1 MKLQIKNSFHKNYF
15 KTSSIKRIQ
24 PPFAF
29 SASFIILS
37 SFLCTMQAVAPT
49 PACAN
54 SAGGTKIPGNFCASA
69 AECVSLIFFFAE
81 IQSPPA
87 GSQRACEW
95 MRLPGGKSSAHW
107 PPTRFLMTH
116 TPQSCTIFRLV
127 CGSHRIKKLLA
138 RTMRAARYLS
148 TQAHGVGVSSQ
159 TFILPAKPK
168 STFAR
173 SALQNPPRLNM

>member
-1 MKLQIKNSFHKNYF
+1 VFSLSYAAKNLAVKTWNSEIVLLKSSKAAIIKLQIKNSFHKNYF

-87 GSQRACEW
+87 GSQRACE
-95 MRLPGGKSSAHW
+95 
-107 PPTRFLMTH
+107 
-116 TPQSCTIFRLV
+116 
-127 CGSHRIKKLLA
+127 
-138 RTMRAARYLS
+138 
-148 TQAHGVGVSSQ
+148 
-159 TFILPAKPK
+159 
-168 STFAR
+168 
-173 SALQNPPRLNM
+173 